1 MNQSTKEKSYLTA
14 LINQIQYDPTRFIVK
29 TESDKYIFGMCSPD
43 PNDPLSKFFMYK
55 TLFDSIHNIDK
66 KIKYS
71 FEHSLSFAYS
81 DAVFKNF
88 KMFSS
93 SPEEEKAYY
102 YLENALFRTS
112 TLWDLLAQIYN
123 IICDANLS
131 IDRIHY
137 KHFFTNYSQKDT
149 LLKDNLKAIKAYID
163 QPNNTDTLTL
173 WEGNHSFCN
182 QLRNKITH
190 RNTPTVNTAS
200 NFDFSLKDHPTYLLK
215 RVIEDYYVVSNFIRE
230 AFLLTEP

>member
-1 MNQSTKEKSYLTA
+1 MNQSTQERNYLID
-14 LINQIQYDPTRFIVK
+14 LVNKIQYDPNNFIIK
-29 TESDKYIFGMCSPD
+29 TDNDKYIFGLCSPN

-55 TLFDSIHNIDK
+55 TLFDSIQDIDK

-71 FEHSLSFAYS
+71 FEQSLSFAYT

-88 KMFSS
+88 KMFDS

-123 IICDANLS
+123 IICDTNLPVDK
-131 IDRIHY
+131 IKY
-137 KHFFTNYSQKDT
+137 YWFFTNQSKNPSPFQDT
-149 LLKDNLKAIKAYID
+149 LNAIKAYLD
-163 QPNNTDTLTL
+163 QADNTNTPTL
-173 WEGNHSFCN
+173 WEGNHTFCN
-182 QLRNKITH
+182 KIRNKMTH
-190 RNTPTVNTAS
+190 RNSPAVNTAS

-230 AFLLTEP
+230 AFMLIEA